1 PEIQTN
7 VNYFKGVEGRM
18 KFASEEFKD
27 YFRKRFEGFS
37 DNWCAPVAQAPI
49 ERIHFRGMRLG
60 EQVAADPGVQR
71 RWERND
77 ADRGLS
83 EALLMMTVAKRS
95 FGLVSQSPRGARIT
109 YEHPDSAAIAY
120 DPITR
125 QRRAGLLIVQDEK
138 YEYGQFLLPG
148 SSIRVRRRKSLISSG
163 EHHVPPDATGWEFD
177 TSRDAVEEK
186 HPFGAVPMVEF
197 RNQSLL
203 DG

>member
-1 PEIQTN
+1 MTPEQVLSLAELLSQKSRDRRGDIATN
-7 VNYFKGVEGRM
+7 VSYFKGVEGRM

-60 EQVAADPGVQR
+60 EAVAADAGVQR

-109 YEHPDSAAIAY
+109 YEHP
-120 DPITR
+120 
-125 QRRAGLLIVQDEK
+125 
-138 YEYGQFLLPG
+138 
-148 SSIRVRRRKSLISSG
+148 
-163 EHHVPPDATGWEFD
+163 
-177 TSRDAVEEK
+177 
-186 HPFGAVPMVEF
+186 
-197 RNQSLL
+197 
-203 DG
+203 